1 MTVAGSDFL
10 ANAISGVHQLSRA
23 AQLAAATHKGQRGV
37 LRVGILASPTTVFLH
52 CVLRRLRETQPNPQI
67 LLREGISLEMLHAL
81 ATGELDISFATG
93 QHDI

>member
-1 MTVAGSDFL
+1 M
-10 ANAISGVHQLSRA
+10 
-23 AQLAAATHKGQRGV
+23 
-37 LRVGILASPTTVFLH
+37 RVGILASPTTVFLH

-81 ATGELDISFATG
+81 DTGELDISFATG